1 MPTPDG
7 RIRVLMVEDNKEHLN
22 LCREALPPKEFA
34 IEGSLT
40 GGQSLKMLESNDY
53 DIVVLDYRLPDIQGI
68 DLLVRMRA
76 IDKDVPIV
84 FVSAMDDPDLSM
96 KVMRAG
102 ACDFIIKRFQY
113 YTTLPQ
119 RLKDNLDWCSVEG
132 R

>member
-1 MPTPDG
+1 MPAPDG
-7 RIRVLMVEDNKEHLN
+7 RIRVLMVEDNQEHLN

-34 IEGSLT
+34 IEGALT
-40 GGQSLKMLESNDY
+40 GSQSLKMLESNDY
-53 DIVVLDYRLPDIQGI
+53 DIVVLDYRLPDIHGI